1 MTDKNAILKGAL
13 PRLDTLLNARAIISS
28 ATFVTAPVVPGAGD
42 TVTDAPAATNDGTKP
57 YEPESY
63 HADPDETV
71 ICSNCE
77 KANSP
82 DAVFCDQCGFKLE
95 GAVGVIVN
103 DAATADETGDTT
115 DKTDTNPAA
124 NAIGDIPTPT
134 VPVND
139 PAKPAVTIQDDKG
152 NIDPN
157 AICANSV
164 CGHLASIHEDGDS
177 GDNSGKCD

>member
-1 MTDKNAILKGAL
+1 MTDKNVVLAGAL

-28 ATFVTAPVVPGAGD
+28 ATFVDAPVTPGAGD
-42 TVTDAPAATNDGTKP
+42 TSTDTGTTNDGTKP

-95 GAVGVIVN
+95 GAIGVVVN
-103 DAATADETGDTT
+103 DAATADETGAT
-115 DKTDTNPAA
+115 
-124 NAIGDIPTPT
+124 
-134 VPVND
+134 
-139 PAKPAVTIQDDKG
+139 
-152 NIDPN
+152 
-157 AICANSV
+157 
-164 CGHLASIHEDGDS
+164 
-177 GDNSGKCD
+177 